1 MNWSAVR
8 SLGQWSTMDSTELR
22 EALLNF
28 AGVTE
33 EEPFGPDVIVYK
45 VLGKMYA
52 LCAYEKPLTVNLK
65 CEPDYALEL
74 RNQFEAVNPGFHM
87 NKKHWNTVTI
97 DGSISN
103 ETVMELIQHS
113 YKQVV
118 KGMSKKY
125 QAKVKEMSKKTDKSN
140 QSWRDEF
147 LRDIS
152 E

>member
-1 MNWSAVR
+1 
-8 SLGQWSTMDSTELR
+8 MDPNELR
-22 EALLNF
+22 DLLLDYP
-28 AGVTE
+28 AVTE
-33 EEPFGPDVIVYK
+33 EQPFGPDVIVYK

-52 LCAYEKPLTVNLK
+52 LSAYESPLTVNLK

-97 DGSISN
+97 DGSISK
-103 ETVMELIQHS
+103 ETIQELIQHS
-113 YKQVV
+113 YNQVV
-118 KGMSKKY
+118 KGMTKKD
-125 QAKVKEMSKKTDKSN
+125 QGKVKEMSKKTDLSN
-140 QSWRDEF
+140 QDWRKEF

>member
-1 MNWSAVR
+1 
-8 SLGQWSTMDSTELR
+8 MDPTELR

-52 LCAYEKPLTVNLK
+52 LSAYENPLTVNLK
-65 CEPDYALEL
+65 CEPVYALEL
-74 RNQFEAVNPGFHM
+74 RNQFEAVNPGYHM

-97 DGSISN
+97 DGSISK
-103 ETVMELIQHS
+103 ETLQNMIQHS
-113 YKQVV
+113 YDQVV
-118 KGMSKKY
+118 LGMSKKD
-125 QAKVKEMSKKTDKSN
+125 QLKVKEMSKKTDPSN
-140 QSWRDEF
+140 QDWRKAF